1 MPTLFADLCAF
12 FGITAEAPETIGE
25 LFPRLFQVLV
35 CMAVVLY
42 VFLMMWDLCGVFS
55 RGRF

>member
-25 LFPRLFQVLV
+25 LFPWLFQVLV

-42 VFLMMWDLCGVFS
+42 VFRMMWDLCGVFS